1 MAALE
6 RRIAN
11 LEQVEVVATRRAF
24 VLEFVDPHR
33 GVVAMRS
40 SDDLESVRLD
50 HETDTQFLERAQQE
64 MVHAKP

>member
-6 RRIAN
+6 RRIAD

-24 VLEFVDPHR
+24 VLEFVEPHR

-40 SDDLESVRLD
+40 SGDLESVRLD
-50 HETDTQFLERAQQE
+50 HETEVQFLDRAQQE
-64 MVHAKP
+64 MAHAKP